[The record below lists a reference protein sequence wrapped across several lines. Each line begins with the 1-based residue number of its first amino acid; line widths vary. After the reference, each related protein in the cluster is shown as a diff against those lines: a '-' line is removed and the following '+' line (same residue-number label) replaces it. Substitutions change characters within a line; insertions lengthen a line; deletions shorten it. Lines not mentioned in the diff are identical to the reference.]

1 MTMRASLTLVIANK
15 NYSSWSSRPWLAMT
29 ELGISFTEC
38 MLKFNSKEWET
49 QIATLSPSRL
59 VPILWEGEPGAGFAT
74 WDTLAIV
81 ERLHELFP
89 QNGIWPKNAQARA
102 RARSLASDF
111 HAGYRAL
118 RGAMPMNLRGSY
130 PGKGMSP
137 EVKQD
142 VERLTGHWTRTRR
155 EFGTGGP
162 FLFGAYCAADAYFT
176 PVASRFVTYG
186 VPLEGEA
193 NAYQQAVLG
202 TQSFGAWRT
211 AALDET
217 EFVKMDEPY
226 ADAP

>member
-1 MTMRASLTLVIANK
+1 MNEALTLVIANK

-29 ELGISFTEC
+29 ELGVPFKER
-38 MLKFNSKEWET
+38 MLKFDSEDWEKH
-49 QIATLSPSRL
+49 IETLSPSRL
-59 VPILWEGEPGAGFAT
+59 VPVLWEGEPGTDFAT
-74 WDTLAIV
+74 WDTLAII

-89 QNGIWPKNAQARA
+89 QEGIWPTDAQARA
-102 RARSLASDF
+102 RARSLAADF

-118 RGAMPMNLRGSY
+118 RAAMPMNLRGSY
-130 PGKGMSP
+130 PGKGMNP
-137 EVKQD
+137 EVRQD
-142 VERLTGHWTRTRR
+142 IERMIGHWTRTRR
-155 EFGTGGP
+155 EFGAGGE

-186 VPLEGEA
+186 VALEGEA
-193 NAYQQAVLG
+193 QVYQKTLLG
-202 TQSFGAWRT
+202 TQSFGAWRK